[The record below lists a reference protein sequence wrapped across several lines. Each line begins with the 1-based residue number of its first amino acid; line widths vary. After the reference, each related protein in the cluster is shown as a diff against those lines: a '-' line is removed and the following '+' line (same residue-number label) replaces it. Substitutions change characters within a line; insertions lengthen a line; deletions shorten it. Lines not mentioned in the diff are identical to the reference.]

1 MNIYIGNLHVN
12 ASEEQVSNLFKKYG
26 NVESVNIIID
36 KHSGDSRGFGFVEM
50 DEQQEGAAAIE
61 KLNNTKFMNQVIEVS
76 EAMPREPKDTQF
88 MINVRS
94 KKKLQESFSKKG
106 L

>member
-1 MNIYIGNLHVN
+1 MNIYIGNLNAN

-26 NVESVNIIID
+26 SVESVKIIVD
-36 KHSGDSRGFGFVEM
+36 LHSGNSRGFGFVEM

-61 KLNNTKFMNQVIEVS
+61 KLNNAKFMNQLIEVS

-88 MINVRS
+88 MINARS
-94 KKKLQESFSKKG
+94 KKKSLGSFSKKSV
-106 L
+106 